1 MYSLSSATIPDDMT
15 MSCCSIIEKF
25 EDLEASQSEK
35 DVLLRRLGELI
46 ETERQQVE
54 QDIALRRKQLLELE
68 EEHKITIENIK
79 ISHRRE
85 EQKLVQRHQHEKNE
99 L

>member
-1 MYSLSSATIPDDMT
+1 MVIFVKALDPIPDYMYSLSSATIPDDMT

-46 ETERQQVE
+46 ETEREQVKAFE
-54 QDIALRRKQLLELE
+54 SWVIFNPIIADL
-68 EEHKITIENIK
+68 H
-79 ISHRRE
+79 S
-85 EQKLVQRHQHEKNE
+85 
-99 L
+99 